1 MDFYFSAHPKIS
13 KLIHFRSNGQTVQAI
28 GPSIQRAQ
36 RLSTQDAYNL
46 GFPSLGL
53 STVILGRSWDA
64 SVYAAL
70 RQFHQ
75 AKGFD
80 PDSAR
85 YLGHPLYEL
94 SIRFPRV
101 SHTEVKHSE

>member
-1 MDFYFSAHPKIS
+1 MDFYSSAHPKIS
-13 KLIHFRSNGQTVQAI
+13 KLAHFRSNGQTVQGAE
-28 GPSIQRAQ
+28 

-53 STVILGRSWDA
+53 STVILGKSWDA
-64 SVYAAL
+64 SVYAGL

-80 PDSAR
+80 PDSQDVAR

-94 SIRFPRV
+94 SMRFPRV
-101 SHTEVKHSE
+101 SHTEVNHSE